1 MLNNPNMQMMTTD
14 PMVDRP
20 VTEGEWDKNKKYWMA
35 KIEELDKNINTF
47 RKKIVVSKRN
57 LGGVNAG

>member
-1 MLNNPNMQMMTTD
+1 MMASD
-14 PMVDRP
+14 GMGDRLK
-20 VTEGEWDKNKKYWMA
+20 EGEWDKNKKYWLQ

-57 LGGVNAG
+57 LGGVNAGQES